1 MAYATVS
8 DFLKKYPN
16 TPLQEREIAA
26 ALAESSTDVD
36 SMTFNRIREVG
47 FENLTEFQ
55 KEKVCEAVVLQA
67 NFRTENAELLQSP
80 ISSYSING
88 VSMSFGGKNLVTCG
102 DVLTTRSVTAALA
115 QTGLMCR
122 RLV

>member
-36 SMTFNRIREVG
+36 SLTFNRIREVE

-55 KEKVCEAVVLQA
+55 REKVSEAVVLQA

-80 ISSYSING
+80 LSSYSING
-88 VSMSFGGKNLVTCG
+88 VSMSFGGKNLATCG

>member
-36 SMTFNRIREVG
+36 SLTFNRIREVE

-55 KEKVCEAVVLQA
+55 REKVSEAVVLQA

-80 ISSYSING
+80 LSSYSING
-88 VSMSFGGKNLVTCG
+88 VSMSFGGKSLVTCG
-102 DVLTTRSVTAALA
+102 DVLTTWSVTAALA

>member
-16 TPLQEREIAA
+16 APLQEREIAA

-36 SMTFNRIREVG
+36 SLTFNRIREVG

-55 KEKVCEAVVLQA
+55 KEKVSESVLLQA

-80 ISSYSING
+80 LSSYSING
-88 VSMSFGGKNLVTCG
+88 VSMSFGGKSLVTCG

>member
-16 TPLQEREIAA
+16 TPLQEREITA

-36 SMTFNRIREVG
+36 SLTFNRICEVG
-47 FENLTEFQ
+47 IENLREFQ
-55 KEKVCEAVVLQA
+55 KEKVSEAVVLQA

-80 ISSYSING
+80 LSSYSING
-88 VSMSFGGKNLVTCG
+88 VSMSFGGKSLVTCG

>member
-16 TPLQEREIAA
+16 TPLQEREITA

-36 SMTFNRIREVG
+36 SLTFNRIRKVE

-55 KEKVCEAVVLQA
+55 KEKVSEAVLLQA

-80 ISSYSING
+80 LSSYSING
-88 VSMSFGGKNLVTCG
+88 VSMSFDGKSLVTCG